1 MTILKF
7 FISPKGLKYLGYGV
21 LAVSLV
27 TGAGILHHKIWQS
40 GYDKAVAEMQSDQLE
55 AIERAVADAR
65 QEWERSNEVANAVLD
80 KERALREAT
89 NELTKQIPKA
99 AAESG
104 CSNLGPEFLR
114 LFNAATQ
121 GTSEGGNAGPTGEPT
136 SRVPGL
142 PAS

>member
-1 MTILKF
+1 MPILMLLRKLMF
-7 FISPKGLKYLGYGV
+7 SPKGLKFLGYGL
-21 LAVSLV
+21 LAVALV
-27 TGAGILHHKIWQS
+27 TGAGVLHHKIWQS

-65 QEWERSNEVANAVLD
+65 AEWERSNEVANDVLD

-99 AAESG
+99 IADSS
-104 CSNLGPEFLR
+104 CSHLGPEFLR

-121 GTSEGGNAGPTGEPT
+121 GTSEGGDAGPAGKSSPG
-136 SRVPGL
+136 VP
-142 PAS
+142 